1 MATFRMSSLTD
12 VTIEDVRTLKDAE
25 EKLNTLRA

>member
-1 MATFRMSSLTD
+1 MAKFRMSSLTD

-25 EKLNTLRA
+25 ENPNTLRA